1 MSSKI
6 KQYFANKENRIKCG
20 ITGGRND
27 CIGGHYFCR
36 NGVYGGK

>member
-20 ITGGRND
+20 I
-27 CIGGHYFCR
+27 GGHYFCR